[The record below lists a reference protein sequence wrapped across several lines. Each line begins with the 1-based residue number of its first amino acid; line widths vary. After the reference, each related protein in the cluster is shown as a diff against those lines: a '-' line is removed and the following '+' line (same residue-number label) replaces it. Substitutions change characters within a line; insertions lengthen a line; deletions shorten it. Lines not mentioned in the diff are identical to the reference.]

1 MALARTGRARGACG
15 DDETRDCFT
24 PHNSHGAEREP
35 VATTRPAEQKL
46 ETTTWPAHATLALC
60 RGGGRGRGRD
70 AASDA
75 RLRARK
81 SCS

>member
-1 MALARTGRARGACG
+1 MALARTGQARGSCG
-15 DDETRDCFT
+15 DDETRDRFT
-24 PHNSHGAEREP
+24 QHSSHGAEREP
-35 VATTRPAEQKL
+35 FTTTRRAEQKL

-60 RGGGRGRGRD
+60 RGGGRGRD